1 MALEDRYGL
10 PLSTTSDQ
18 AASAY
23 REGVD
28 LMLAG
33 WTGTAETLERAI
45 AADPD
50 FALAHIARARVH
62 AFYQQGDLARQKAAL
77 ARELVA
83 KRGTERERSHV
94 ETLALAIEG
103 RLPDAIAA
111 MSEHIESWPRD
122 AVVLSL
128 PLGAFGLFAFS
139 GMADHDRARHELCER
154 VAHHYGEDWW
164 FLTMS
169 GWAMTENGDVAR
181 GRAVT
186 ERGFNLR
193 RANAHAAHA
202 VLHAMF
208 EDGSIDEA
216 DRLVDEWLP
225 TYDRA
230 GILHGHILWHQA
242 LGALEHGDAARALRI
257 YADVLQPSATQAPPL
272 NVITDSASLLW
283 RLSAY
288 GHAVPKALWVEADAT
303 AQKLFPKSSLPFADV
318 HMALFAAAT
327 QNREALAA
335 RLAVIEQRARRR
347 QAAGRPR
354 GAGDL
359 PRAGGLRGRELRR
372 LRARARACPRRRRAH
387 RRQPCPARADRG
399 HFPRR
404 PDAQR
409 RAAARPQ
416 PARCPPAPPPVLAR
430 YALAGGDGLALPRK
444 KHRPGGKC
452 LPGRVGAIGANRRW
466 VARWYSSRDWRS
478 KRDRNQFAIRWLLG
492 GTFARPWPPG
502 T

>member
-10 PLSTTSDQ
+10 SLSTTSDQ

-23 REGVD
+23 REGID
-28 LMLAG
+28 LMLSG
-33 WTGTAETLERAI
+33 WTGTAQTLERAI

-62 AFYQQGDLARQKAAL
+62 AFYQQGDLARSKATL

-83 KRGTERERSHV
+83 RRGTERERSHV

-103 RLPDAIAA
+103 RGTEAIAA
-111 MSEHIESWPRD
+111 MLQHVENWPRD

-154 VAHHYGEDWW
+154 VAYHYGEDWW

-181 GRAVT
+181 GRTVT
-186 ERGFNLR
+186 ERGFDLR

-208 EDGSIDEA
+208 EDGSIEDA
-216 DRLVDEWLP
+216 DRLVDEWIP

-242 LGALEHGDAARALRI
+242 LGALEHGDATRALNI

-272 NVITDSASLLW
+272 NVVTDSASLLW

-288 GHAVPKALWVEADAT
+288 GHSVPKALWVEADAA
-303 AQKLFPKSSLPFADV
+303 AQKLFPRSGLPFADV

-327 QNREALAA
+327 QNREAIAV
-335 RLAVIEQRARRR
+335 RLAVIEQRLADGKLPAGPVVPAICRAL
-347 QAAGRPR
+347 AAFADENYAACVRELDPVLADVVRIGGSHAQRELIEDTFLLALIR
-354 GAGDL
+354 SGGL
-359 PRAGGLRGRELRR
+359 PRARNLLDAR
-372 LRARARACPRRRRAH
+372 LH
-387 RRQPCPARADRG
+387 RRPSMRD
-399 HFPRR
+399 
-404 PDAQR
+404 
-409 RAAARPQ
+409 
-416 PARCPPAPPPVLAR
+416 
-430 YALAGGDGLALPRK
+430 
-444 KHRPGGKC
+444 
-452 LPGRVGAIGANRRW
+452 
-466 VARWYSSRDWRS
+466 ARW
-478 KRDRNQFAIRWLLG
+478 QA
-492 GTFARPWPPG
+492 AMV
-502 T
+502 

>member
-1 MALEDRYGL
+1 MAHEDRYGL
-10 PLSTTSDQ
+10 PLSTSSDQ

-33 WTGTAETLERAI
+33 WTGMAETLERAI

-50 FALAHIARARVH
+50 FALAYIARARVH
-62 AFYQQGDLARQKAAL
+62 AFYQQGDLARQKAAT

-83 KRGTERERSHV
+83 KRGTDRERSHV

-103 RLPDAIAA
+103 RGPDAIAA
-111 MSEHIESWPRD
+111 MRKHIDVWPRD

-169 GWAMTENGDVAR
+169 GWAMTENGDVTR
-181 GRAVT
+181 GRKVT
-186 ERGFNLR
+186 ERGFDLR

-208 EDGSIDEA
+208 EDGSIEDA
-216 DRLVDEWLP
+216 DRLVNEWIP

-242 LGALEHGDAARALRI
+242 LGALEHGDAARALQI
-257 YADVLQPSATQAPPL
+257 YTDVLQPSATQAPPL
-272 NVITDSASLLW
+272 NIITDSASLLW

-288 GHAVPKALWVEADAT
+288 GHAVPKALWAEANAT

-327 QNREALAA
+327 QNADALAA
-335 RLAVIEQRARRR
+335 RLGAIEQRLADGKLPAGPVVPAICRAL
-347 QAAGRPR
+347 AAF
-354 GAGDL
+354 ADEDYV
-359 PRAGGLRGRELRR
+359 ACARELT
-372 LRARARACPRRRRAH
+372 
-387 RRQPCPARADRG
+387 
-399 HFPRR
+399 
-404 PDAQR
+404 
-409 RAAARPQ
+409 
-416 PARCPPAPPPVLAR
+416 PVLADVVR
-430 YALAGGDGLALPRK
+430 IGGSHAQRELIEDAFLLALMRSGEVPRARKLLDARLHRRPSLRDTRWQAALA
-444 KHRPGGKC
+444 
-452 LPGRVGAIGANRRW
+452 
-466 VARWYSSRDWRS
+466 
-478 KRDRNQFAIRWLLG
+478 
-492 GTFARPWPPG
+492 
-502 T
+502 

>member
-1 MALEDRYGL
+1 MPHEDRYGL
-10 PLSTTSDQ
+10 PLSTASDA

-45 AADPD
+45 ATDPD
-50 FALAHIARARVH
+50 FALAHIARGRVH
-62 AFYQQGDLARQKAAL
+62 AFYQQGDLARQEAAL
-77 ARELVA
+77 ARQLVA
-83 KRGTERERSHV
+83 RRGTERERSHV
-94 ETLALAIEG
+94 ETLARAIEG
-103 RLPDAIAA
+103 RLPEAIAT
-111 MSEHIESWPRD
+111 MLQHVESWPRD

-154 VAHHYGEDWW
+154 VAPHYGEDWW

-169 GWAMTENGDVAR
+169 GWAMTENGDVAH

-208 EDGSIDEA
+208 EDGSIEEA
-216 DRLVDEWLP
+216 DRLVDDWIP
-225 TYDRA
+225 SYGRA
-230 GILHGHILWHQA
+230 GILHGHIRWHQA
-242 LGALEHGDAARALRI
+242 LGALEHGDAARALNI

-288 GHAVPKALWVEADAT
+288 GHAVPRALWLEADTT

-327 QNREALAA
+327 QNSEALAT
-335 RLAVIEQRARRR
+335 RLAVIEQRLAEGKLPAGPVVPAICRAL
-347 QAAGRPR
+347 AAFAEEDHAACVQTLAPVLTDVVRI
-354 GAGDL
+354 
-359 PRAGGLRGRELRR
+359 GGSHAQRELIEDTFIVALMRSGE
-372 LRARARACPRRRRAH
+372 LSRARALLDARLH
-387 RRQPCPARADRG
+387 RRPSLRD
-399 HFPRR
+399 
-404 PDAQR
+404 
-409 RAAARPQ
+409 
-416 PARCPPAPPPVLAR
+416 
-430 YALAGGDGLALPRK
+430 
-444 KHRPGGKC
+444 
-452 LPGRVGAIGANRRW
+452 
-466 VARWYSSRDWRS
+466 ARW
-478 KRDRNQFAIRWLLG
+478 QAAMG
-492 GTFARPWPPG
+492 
-502 T
+502 

>member
-10 PLSTTSDQ
+10 PLSITSHE

-33 WTGTAETLERAI
+33 WTGTAEALERAI

-62 AFYQQGDLARQKAAL
+62 AFYQQGDLARQKAAA

-103 RLPDAIAA
+103 RLPEAIAA
-111 MSEHIESWPRD
+111 MRKHVDTWPRD
-122 AVVLSL
+122 AMVLSL

-139 GMADHDRARHELCER
+139 GMADHDRARHELCVS

-164 FLTMS
+164 FLAMS

-181 GRAVT
+181 GRKVT
-186 ERGFNLR
+186 ERGFSLR
-193 RANAHAAHA
+193 RQNAHAAHA

-216 DRLVDEWLP
+216 DRLVEEWLP
-225 TYDRA
+225 TYRRA

-242 LGALEHGDAARALRI
+242 LGALEHGDAARALAI

-288 GHAVPKALWVEADAT
+288 GHAVPKALWLEADAA
-303 AQKLFPKSSLPFADV
+303 AQKLFPKSGLPFADV
-318 HMALFAAAT
+318 HMALFDAAT
-327 QNREALAA
+327 QNRDALAA
-335 RLAVIEQRARRR
+335 RLAVIEQRLAEGKLPAGPVVPAICRAL
-347 QAAGRPR
+347 AAFADEDYAACAQTLAPVLTEVVRIGGSHAQRELIEDTFIVALMR
-354 GAGDL
+354 NGEL
-359 PRAGGLRGRELRR
+359 PRARSLLDAR
-372 LRARARACPRRRRAH
+372 LH
-387 RRQPCPARADRG
+387 RRPSLRDTRWQ
-399 HFPRR
+399 
-404 PDAQR
+404 
-409 RAAARPQ
+409 AAMA
-416 PARCPPAPPPVLAR
+416 
-430 YALAGGDGLALPRK
+430 
-444 KHRPGGKC
+444 
-452 LPGRVGAIGANRRW
+452 
-466 VARWYSSRDWRS
+466 
-478 KRDRNQFAIRWLLG
+478 
-492 GTFARPWPPG
+492 
-502 T
+502 

>member
-10 PLSTTSDQ
+10 PLSTSSPE

-33 WTGTAETLERAI
+33 WTGTAETLEHAM

-50 FALAHIARARVH
+50 FALPHIARARVH
-62 AFYQQGDLARQKAAL
+62 AFYQQGDLARSKAAV

-103 RLPDAIAA
+103 RLPEAIAT
-111 MSEHIESWPRD
+111 MLKHVENWPRD

-164 FLTMS
+164 FLAMS

-181 GRAVT
+181 GRTFT
-186 ERGFNLR
+186 ERGFDLR
-193 RANAHAAHA
+193 RQNAHAAHA

-208 EDGSIDEA
+208 EDGSIEAA
-216 DRLVDEWLP
+216 DRLVDEWIP
-225 TYDRA
+225 SYGRA
-230 GILHGHILWHQA
+230 GILHGHIRWHQA
-242 LGALEHGDAARALRI
+242 LGALEHGDAARALAI
-257 YADVLQPSATQAPPL
+257 YADVLQPAATQAPPL
-272 NVITDSASLLW
+272 NVITDGASLLW

-288 GHAVPKALWVEADAT
+288 GHAVPNALWVEGEAA

-335 RLAVIEQRARRR
+335 RLAVIEQRLADGKLPAGPVVPAICRAL
-347 QAAGRPR
+347 AAFADEDYAACVQMLTPVLGEVVRIGGSHAQRELIEDTFVVALMR
-354 GAGDL
+354 GGEL
-359 PRAGGLRGRELRR
+359 PRARAMLDAR
-372 LRARARACPRRRRAH
+372 LH
-387 RRQPCPARADRG
+387 RRPS
-399 HFPRR
+399 PRDTR
-404 PDAQR
+404 WQA
-409 RAAARPQ
+409 
-416 PARCPPAPPPVLAR
+416 
-430 YALAGGDGLALPRK
+430 
-444 KHRPGGKC
+444 
-452 LPGRVGAIGANRRW
+452 AIG
-466 VARWYSSRDWRS
+466 
-478 KRDRNQFAIRWLLG
+478 
-492 GTFARPWPPG
+492 
-502 T
+502 

>member
-1 MALEDRYGL
+1 MPHEDRYGL
-10 PLSTTSDQ
+10 PLSTSSDE

-50 FALAHIARARVH
+50 FALAQIARARVH
-62 AFYQQGDLARQKAAL
+62 AFYQQGDLARQKAAR
-77 ARELVA
+77 AREIVA
-83 KRGTERERSHV
+83 MRGTERERSHV

-111 MSEHIESWPRD
+111 MLGHVEAWPRD

-139 GMADHDRARHELCER
+139 GMPDHDRARHELCER
-154 VAHHYGEDWW
+154 VARHYGEDWW

-216 DRLVDEWLP
+216 DRLVDDWIP
-225 TYDRA
+225 TYGRA

-242 LGALEHGDAARALRI
+242 LGALEHGDAAKALGI

-272 NVITDSASLLW
+272 NVVTDSASLLW
-283 RLSAY
+283 RLAAY
-288 GHAVPKALWVEADAT
+288 GHSVPKALWLEADGA
-303 AQKLFPKSSLPFADV
+303 AQKLFPKSGLPFADV

-327 QNREALAA
+327 QNRDALAA
-335 RLAVIEQRARRR
+335 RLAVIEQRLAEGKLPAGPVVPAICRALTAFADEDHAACVQALAPVLGEVVRIGGSHAQRELIEDTFIVALMRSGDLSRARTLLDARLHRR
-347 QAAGRPR
+347 PSMRDTRWQAAM
-354 GAGDL
+354 A
-359 PRAGGLRGRELRR
+359 
-372 LRARARACPRRRRAH
+372 
-387 RRQPCPARADRG
+387 
-399 HFPRR
+399 
-404 PDAQR
+404 
-409 RAAARPQ
+409 
-416 PARCPPAPPPVLAR
+416 
-430 YALAGGDGLALPRK
+430 
-444 KHRPGGKC
+444 
-452 LPGRVGAIGANRRW
+452 
-466 VARWYSSRDWRS
+466 
-478 KRDRNQFAIRWLLG
+478 
-492 GTFARPWPPG
+492 
-502 T
+502 